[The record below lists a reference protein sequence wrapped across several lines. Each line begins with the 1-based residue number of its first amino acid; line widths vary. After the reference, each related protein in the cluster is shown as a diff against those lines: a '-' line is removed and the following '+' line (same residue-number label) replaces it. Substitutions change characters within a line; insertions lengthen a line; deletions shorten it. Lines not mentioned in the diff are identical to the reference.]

1 MVKSNVSFAN
11 NLILIAIGQLSNYG
25 CIQNCT
31 NPLDVHGFDLAN
43 ALKEHFGAASSV
55 KLLETCALRL
65 LLKYAFNMPKTMALI
80 NNCKPHPT
88 IMMTFGSW
96 YALHKFSE
104 RARLKDDMRRLF

>member
-1 MVKSNVSFAN
+1 
-11 NLILIAIGQLSNYG
+11 
-25 CIQNCT
+25 
-31 NPLDVHGFDLAN
+31 
-43 ALKEHFGAASSV
+43 
-55 KLLETCALRL
+55 
-65 LLKYAFNMPKTMALI
+65 MPKTMALI